1 MIPRTRAAVQTK
13 SLKLISQPS
22 WQQIL
27 ANAVCDPG
35 TLLERLQLPANL
47 LSTMTA
53 AHGEF
58 AVRVPEPYLQRME
71 TGNVNDPL
79 LLQVLPR
86 AAENLQAE
94 GFIKDPLAEN
104 QANQQQGIIHKYQG
118 RLLLIISGG
127 CAINCRYCFRRHF
140 PYGDNQLGKEE
151 WRQALDYIKQDSSIT
166 EVIFS
171 GGDPLATSDQR
182 LASMISELDQIKH
195 LKRLRI
201 HSRLPVVIPQRIT
214 AELLHILKQSRLDKV
229 LVTHIN
235 HPQELDLD
243 LKDVMV
249 QLKQA
254 GVTLLNQ
261 SVLLKDINDDPKILC
276 QLSESLFEAG
286 ILPYYLHLLD
296 PVAGA
301 SHFNVDEAE
310 AKKLVGQLCD
320 QLPGYLVPKL
330 VKEIA
335 GASAKVPLT
344 PILKNSG

>member
-1 MIPRTRAAVQTK
+1 MHTK

-27 ANAVCDPG
+27 ASSVSDPRE
-35 TLLERLQLPANL
+35 LLQRLQLPEEL
-47 LSTMTA
+47 LTTMTS

-58 AVRVPEPYLQRME
+58 AVRVPEPYLQRIE
-71 TGNVNDPL
+71 PGNPKDPL

-86 AAENLQAE
+86 AQEMLQVA
-94 GFIKDPLAEN
+94 GFIKDPLAEQ
-104 QANQQQGIIHKYQG
+104 QANQHQGIIHKYQG

-151 WRQALDYIKQDSSIT
+151 WSQALDYIRQDSSIT

-182 LASMISELDQIKH
+182 LASMINELDQIPH

-214 AELLHILKQSRLDKV
+214 EELLNTLQQSRLDKV

-235 HPQELDLD
+235 HPKELDPIF
-243 LKDVMV
+243 KEAMS
-249 QLKQA
+249 QLKLA
-254 GVTLLNQ
+254 GITLLNQ
-261 SVLLKDINDDPKILC
+261 SVLLKDINDNHETLC
-276 QLSESLFEAG
+276 ELSESLFEAG

-301 SHFNVDEAE
+301 SHFDVNEQQAR
-310 AKKLVGQLCD
+310 KLVGQLCD

-330 VKEIA
+330 VKELA

-344 PILKNSG
+344 PVLKNSG